1 MIHYYNVNA
10 YLKTLLLLI
19 LHFMDIIT
27 ESSLPSDLILIND
40 TITFMSTTLTGYLGA
55 NAGLDFNFEGS
66 EVAVVSSSS
75 SSTNLDLVNIG
86 NISVTIEEGDCK

>member
-19 LHFMDIIT
+19 PHFMDIIT
-27 ESSLPSDLILIND
+27 ESSLPSDLILISD
-40 TITFMSTTLTGYLGA
+40 TITFMSTTLTGCLGA
-55 NAGLDFNFEGS
+55 NAGLDFTFEGS
-66 EVAVVSSSS
+66 EVAVVSSS